1 MIVDDD
7 EFLTKLYAKKMS
19 ESGFQAETI
28 LGSVAALEKLRGG
41 EKPDV
46 LLLDIVMPGMDGIEL
61 LRTIKTEKLA
71 PTSSVIMLTNQS
83 QSAEIEKAKEL
94 GVSGYIVKSNAV
106 PSEVVAEVE
115 AILKKRKT

>member
-1 MIVDDD
+1 MHMTPDKKPTIMIVDDD

-94 GVSGYIVKSNAV
+94 GVSGYIVKSNA
-106 PSEVVAEVE
+106 
-115 AILKKRKT
+115 